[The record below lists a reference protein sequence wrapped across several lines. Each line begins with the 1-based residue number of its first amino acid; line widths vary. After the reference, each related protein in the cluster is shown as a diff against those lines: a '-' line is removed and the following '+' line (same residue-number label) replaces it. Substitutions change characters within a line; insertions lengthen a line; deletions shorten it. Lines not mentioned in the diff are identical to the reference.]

1 MSKIIVLQGCPC
13 SGKSTWTKEYLK
25 NNPEKA
31 TAVVCRDEIRKELN
45 NGKYSMENE
54 KEVTKIEYERIILGI
69 KYEMDVIIDATN
81 LNPKTIKKWEDIAK
95 EYNCEIE
102 YKEFYIPYSEAM
114 KRSKKRKE
122 EGGLYISKKVM
133 MDFYRRYFP
142 DRLREEFT
150 DKREIKEYQS
160 GLPSCV
166 ICDLDATLAL
176 HQGRDPY
183 EWDKIP
189 SDKIDERLRLTL
201 LKLLRAGSEI
211 IFVTGR
217 NAEAREATE
226 QWLNKYLG
234 TLKYTLYTRKPNEF
248 IPGEQYKERVYHEH
262 IENKYNVTCVFE
274 DSDRCVA
281 MWRRLGLLTC
291 QVANNDY

>member
-13 SGKSTWTKEYLK
+13 SGKSTWSKEYIK
-25 NNPEKA
+25 SNEN
-31 TAVVCRDEIRKELN
+31 TIRVCRDDIHLELN

-54 KEVTKIEYERIILGI
+54 KEVTKIEYERVILSI
-69 KYEMDVIIDATN
+69 KEGLDVIIDATN

-176 HQGRDPY
+176 HQGRGPY

-189 SDKIDERLRLTL
+189 TDKIDERLKLTL
-201 LKLLRAGSEI
+201 SKLLRSGSEI
-211 IFVTGR
+211 IFVTSR
-217 NAEAREATE
+217 SFEARTATE
-226 QWLNKYLG
+226 EWLNKHFCI
-234 TLKYTLYTRKPNEF
+234 KYTLYTRDKNEYTS
-248 IPGEQYKERVYHEH
+248 GEIYKERIYHEY

-274 DSDRCVA
+274 DSDRCVV

-291 QVANNDY
+291 QVENNDY

>member
-25 NNPEKA
+25 NNSEKA

-45 NGKYSMENE
+45 SGKYSMENE
-54 KEVTKIEYERIILGI
+54 KEVTKIEYERVILGI
-69 KYEMDVIIDATN
+69 KYELDVIIDATN

-160 GLPSCV
+160 GLSSCV
-166 ICDLDATLAL
+166 ICDLDGTLAL

-201 LKLLRAGSEI
+201 LKLFRAGSEI

-226 QWLNKYLG
+226 HWLNKYLG

>member
-13 SGKSTWTKEYLK
+13 SGKSTWSKEYLK
-25 NNPEKA
+25 NNEN
-31 TAVVCRDEIRKELN
+31 TIRVCRDDIRLELN
-45 NGKYSMENE
+45 NGKYSMDNE
-54 KEVTKIEYERIILGI
+54 SEVSIQEKERIIDAIHSNLN
-69 KYEMDVIIDATN
+69 VIIDATN
-81 LNPKTIKKWEDIAK
+81 LNPKTIQKWNDLAK

-114 KRSKKRKE
+114 KRSKKRKA
-122 EGGLYISKKVM
+122 EGGLYISKRVM

-142 DRLREEFT
+142 DQLYEEFT
-150 DKREIKEYQS
+150 DKRVIKEYQS

-176 HQGRDPY
+176 HHGRDPF

-201 LKLLRAGSEI
+201 LKLLQTGSEI

-217 NAEAREATE
+217 NAEARKATVE
-226 QWLNKYLG
+226 WLNKHLG

-274 DSDRCVA
+274 DSDRCVS